1 MTELEFFEKINNHRE
16 WCKNLAEGNGGF
28 NIQRGQAKVMSGY
41 VEDLF
46 ALYLAKKINKQDLQF
61 LVDKTTS
68 LRFSKNGRATTF
80 KPDVSIITSDNV
92 LTEYYDLKTNLGWNR
107 DIENYI
113 KKKSEFISKIRGR
126 NGWIHFSKDNI
137 QEIAFSE
144 NLKYKMVVIHGWN
157 INENQLNRNIEVV
170 KEFDN
175 VELYIL
181 YDHYNQRNNIED
193 FNRLYDFE
201 SLDK

>member
-46 ALYLAKKINKQDLQF
+46 ALYLAEKINKQDLQF

-107 DIENYI
+107 DIEKYI
-113 KKKSEFISKIRGR
+113 KKKSDFISKIRGR
-126 NGWIHFSKDNI
+126 KGWIHFSKENI
-137 QEIAFSE
+137 QEITFSE

-157 INENQLNRNIEVV
+157 INENQLNKNIELV
-170 KEFDN
+170 KKFEN

>member
-46 ALYLAKKINKQDLQF
+46 ALYIAKKINRQDLQF

-80 KPDVSIITSDNV
+80 KPDVSIITSDNI

-107 DIENYI
+107 DIEKYI

-126 NGWIHFSKDNI
+126 KGWIHFSKDNI
-137 QEIAFSE
+137 QEITFSE
-144 NLKYKMVVIHGWN
+144 KLKYKMVVIHGWN
-157 INENQLNRNIEVV
+157 INEKQLNRNIEAV

-181 YDHYNQRNNIED
+181 YDHYNKRNNIED

>member
-1 MTELEFFEKINNHRE
+1 MTELDFFEKINKYRD

-46 ALYLAKKINKQDLQF
+46 ALYLAKKINRQDLQF

-68 LRFSKNGRATTF
+68 LRFSKNGKATTF
-80 KPDVSIITSDNV
+80 KPDVSIITPDNV

-107 DIENYI
+107 DIEKYI
-113 KKKSEFISKIRGR
+113 KTKSDFISKIRGR
-126 NGWIHFSKDNI
+126 KGWIHFSKDNI
-137 QEIAFSE
+137 QEITFSE
-144 NLKYKMVVIHGWN
+144 KLKYKMVVIHGWN
-157 INENQLNRNIEVV
+157 INENQLNKNIEVV
-170 KEFDN
+170 KEFEN

-181 YDHYNQRNNIED
+181 YDHYNKRNNIED

>member
-1 MTELEFFEKINNHRE
+1 MTELDFFKKIQIHRD

-28 NIQRGQAKVMSGY
+28 NIKRGQAKVMSGY

-46 ALYLAKKINKQDLQF
+46 ALYLAERINRNDLQF
-61 LVDKTTS
+61 LVDKSTS
-68 LRFSKNGRATTF
+68 LKFSTEGKATTF
-80 KPDVSIITSDNV
+80 KPDVSIINSDNV

-107 DIENYI
+107 DIEKYI
-113 KKKSEFISKIRGR
+113 KKKNEFISRIRGR
-126 NGWIHFSKDNI
+126 KGWIHFSKYNV
-137 QEIAFSE
+137 QEITFSE

-157 INENQLNRNIEVV
+157 INQEQLNKNIELV
-170 KEFDN
+170 KEFENID
-175 VELYIL
+175 LYIL

-201 SLDK
+201 SQLI

>member
-126 NGWIHFSKDNI
+126 KGWIHFSKDNI
-137 QEIAFSE
+137 QEITFSE

>member
-1 MTELEFFEKINNHRE
+1 MTELDFFEKINKHRD
-16 WCKNLAEGNGGF
+16 WCKDLAEGNGGF

-46 ALYLAKKINKQDLQF
+46 ALYIAKKINRQDLQF

-80 KPDVSIITSDNV
+80 KPDVSIITSDNI

-107 DIENYI
+107 DIEKYI

-126 NGWIHFSKDNI
+126 KGWIHFSKDNI
-137 QEIAFSE
+137 QEITFSE
-144 NLKYKMVVIHGWN
+144 KLKYKMVVIHGWN
-157 INENQLNRNIEVV
+157 INEKQLNRNIEVV

-181 YDHYNQRNNIED
+181 YDHYNKRNNIED

>member
-1 MTELEFFEKINNHRE
+1 MTELDFFEKINKHRD
-16 WCKNLAEGNGGF
+16 WCKDLAEGNGGF

-68 LRFSKNGRATTF
+68 LRFSENERATTF

-107 DIENYI
+107 DIESYI
-113 KKKSEFISKIRGR
+113 ETKSDFISKIRGR
-126 NGWIHFSKDNI
+126 KGWIHFSKDNI
-137 QEIAFSE
+137 QEITFSE
-144 NLKYKMVVIHGWN
+144 KLKYKMVVIHGWN
-157 INENQLNRNIEVV
+157 INEKQLNRNIEVV

-181 YDHYNQRNNIED
+181 YDHYNKRNNIED

>member
-1 MTELEFFEKINNHRE
+1 MTELDFFKKIQIHRD

-28 NIQRGQAKVMSGY
+28 NIKRGQAKVMSGY

-46 ALYLAKKINKQDLQF
+46 ALYLAERINRNDLQF
-61 LVDKTTS
+61 LVDKSTS
-68 LRFSKNGRATTF
+68 LKFSPKGKATSF
-80 KPDVSIITSDNV
+80 KPDVSIINSDNV

-113 KKKSEFISKIRGR
+113 KKKSEFISKIKGR
-126 NGWIHFSKDNI
+126 KGWIHFSKDNV
-137 QEIAFSE
+137 QEITFSE

-157 INENQLNRNIEVV
+157 INQEQLNKNIELV
-170 KEFDN
+170 KEFEN
-175 VELYIL
+175 VDLYIL

-201 SLDK
+201 SQLI